1 MVYNGYYK
9 VMSNIPK
16 MGQLPTHVKYSL
28 WGLIF
33 FFSVCV
39 FWGGGFWGVP
49 QDLGVDAV
57 KNVGGVLISG
67 DFSTA

>member
-1 MVYNGYYK
+1 MYIYILY
-9 VMSNIPK
+9 IERE
-16 MGQLPTHVKYSL
+16 SL

-33 FFSVCV
+33 VLGCVCV

-67 DFSTA
+67 DFSYPLVN